1 MSRFVPLLLLPAL
14 LFPHIAHASPSR
26 FVSFE
31 HNPAVVDVLYRYGQV
46 NEGAPSGALG
56 PNVTAPR
63 SAWYLEEQRGGATD
77 VIDGV
82 FRDQP
87 DLITEGLH
95 IFHFGLAR
103 QAANGSFPGAAWPFH
118 GIAMFLSEAG
128 PSLIV
133 LQQSSYAA
141 QFNTQL
147 HWDITRMHKAA
158 YAMIRSV
165 HGAGK
170 IDDPTKNHRR
180 FEAAIAL
187 ASVGVLANDQTL
199 RRWSTLYA
207 WQGIHMARPG
217 GVMPEDGG
225 HDSGYQALGM
235 IDATRYLELAASGSL
250 YQALYATLQR
260 GENWEISRVRS
271 NGSINQSGDTRTVG
285 CQETGPSGQCK
296 SVFYAPIFSAL
307 SRWAAI
313 SGDARFARAAHQ
325 VWVRSGYGG

>member
-1 MSRFVPLLLLPAL
+1 MLEAQVARASADRFVA
-14 LFPHIAHASPSR
+14 
-26 FVSFE
+26 FE
-31 HNPAVVDVLYRYGQV
+31 HNHTVVDVLYRYGQV

-87 DLITEGLH
+87 DLIAEGLR

-103 QAANGSFPGAAWPFH
+103 QASNGSFPGAAWPFH

-133 LQQSSYAA
+133 LQRSSYAS
-141 QFNTQL
+141 QFTTEL
-147 HWDITRMHKAA
+147 RWDITHMRKAA
-158 YAMIRSV
+158 YAMIRTV

-187 ASVGVLANDQTL
+187 ASVGVLAHDRTL
-199 RRWSTLYA
+199 RRWSTIYA

-235 IDATRYLELAASGSL
+235 ISATRFLELEASGRL
-250 YQALYATLQR
+250 YRSLYATLQR
-260 GENWEISRVRS
+260 GEAWELSRVRPD
-271 NGSINQSGDTRTVG
+271 GSIDQSGDTRTAG
-285 CQETGPSGQCK
+285 CKETGPSGQCK

-307 SRWAAI
+307 ARWAAI
-313 SGDARFARAAHQ
+313 TGDARFARAARQ
-325 VWVRSGYGG
+325 VWVHSGYGGH